1 MSGTRQETLGKQLS
15 QTLVA
20 EGRGE
25 ALDAESTEAEPL
37 MAKPAPENPALAEQS
52 MEEVCDRENLERA
65 WKRVRG
71 NKGGPG
77 VDGMTVDAAKDYL
90 REHWPNIRA
99 QLLEGTYQ
107 PQPVKRVEIPKPD
120 GGVRKLGVPCV
131 VDRLI
136 QQAMLQVLQER
147 WDPTFSEH
155 SYGFRPGR
163 SAHQA
168 VAQAQRYIAEGYNVV
183 VDLDLERAWKRVRS
197 NKGGPGVDGMTIDNA
212 KDYLREHW
220 PNIRAQLLEGTYQPQ
235 PVKRVEIPKPDGGIR
250 KLGVPCVVD
259 RLIQQAML
267 QVLQGRWDS
276 TFSEHSYG
284 FRPGRSAHQAV
295 AQAQRYIAE
304 GYNVVVDLDLEKF
317 FDRVNHDS
325 LMARV
330 AARVSDKRVLK
341 LIRAFLNAGVMED
354 GLVRPVDE
362 GTPQGGPLSPIL
374 SNLVLDDLDKELAR
388 RGHRFCRYADDCN
401 IYVRSR
407 RAGERVMASVSRFL
421 TNKLRLK
428 VNEAKSA
435 VARPEERKFL
445 GFSISNDGSQRR
457 IAPKAL
463 DKFKAQIRDMTRR
476 TRGVSLQQLIKELK
490 PYIVGWRGYFGF
502 CQTPQVLTNL
512 EARIRRRLRLY
523 LWRQWRTGQN
533 RLKELRHRGVPKFHA
548 AVAAGS
554 PTGLWRMSGHPSVQ
568 KALRNDYFDS
578 LGLPRLYVVSA

>member
-1 MSGTRQETLGKQLS
+1 MSGTRRTIQYSLALEPR
-15 QTLVA
+15 
-20 EGRGE
+20 GRGE
-25 ALDAESTEAEPL
+25 ALGSGSEGTEPPV
-37 MAKPAPENPALAEQS
+37 AKPGPESPALAEQL

-65 WKRVRG
+65 WKRVQR

-77 VDGMTVDAAKDYL
+77 VDGMTIDDAKAYL
-90 REHWPNIRA
+90 REHWPGIRVR
-99 QLLEGTYQ
+99 LLEGTYQ
-107 PQPVKRVEIPKPD
+107 PQPVKRVEIPKPE

-136 QQAMLQVLQER
+136 QQALLQVLQER

-168 VAQAQRYIAEGYNVV
+168 VAQAQRYVAEGYSYV
-183 VDLDLERAWKRVRS
+183 VDLDLER
-197 NKGGPGVDGMTIDNA
+197 
-212 KDYLREHW
+212 
-220 PNIRAQLLEGTYQPQ
+220 
-235 PVKRVEIPKPDGGIR
+235 
-250 KLGVPCVVD
+250 
-259 RLIQQAML
+259 
-267 QVLQGRWDS
+267 
-276 TFSEHSYG
+276 
-284 FRPGRSAHQAV
+284 
-295 AQAQRYIAE
+295 
-304 GYNVVVDLDLEKF
+304 F
-317 FDRVNHDS
+317 FDRVNHDK

-341 LIRAFLNAGVMED
+341 FIRACLKAGVMED

-362 GTPQGGPLSPIL
+362 GTPQGGPLSPLL

-421 TNKLRLK
+421 TGKLRLK

-445 GFSISNDGSQRR
+445 GFSIANDGSERR

-463 DKFKAQIRDMTRR
+463 ATFKARIRDITRR
-476 TRGVSLQQLIKELK
+476 TRGISLPRVIEELTPYLI
-490 PYIVGWRGYFGF
+490 GWRGYFGF
-502 CQTPQVLTNL
+502 CQTPQELTKL
-512 EARIRRRLRLY
+512 EAWIRRRLRMY
-523 LWRQWRTGQN
+523 LWRQWQN
-533 RLKELRHRGVPKFHA
+533 GHNRFTELCRRGVPKFRA

-554 PTGLWRMSGHPSVQ
+554 PTGFWRMSGHPAVQ
-568 KALRNDYFDS
+568 QALRNHAFDS
-578 LGLPRLYVVSA
+578 LGLPRLHVPAQV